1 MSKSNF
7 SFLTEEFPILA
18 NLGSQAEQYIHS
30 DPGAALGK
38 VRLLVEK
45 MTELIFKVHQLE
57 FPYDDSIFRRIQVL
71 ADEGVLDDKIIS
83 LLHQL
88 RKSGNVA
95 THSTED
101 LSKVA
106 MSHLLSLFKLCKWF
120 AESYAESYLDL
131 SSVKFSPPEQID
143 WEKDYQKLEQDYKQ
157 LEAKLNDLLKERQI
171 GQLSQE
177 EAQGFKQRS
186 AKASR
191 KLDMSEAETR
201 ELIDE
206 QLRLAGWEVDTS
218 TLNYKLNGTTPVK
231 GRNLAIA
238 EWKVGSKWADYAL
251 FVGTDLYGI
260 VEAKKYSQDISTNLH
275 QSKIYA
281 ELAEETNQAR
291 LLGKWGKYNV
301 PFLFSTNGRPY
312 LKQIETK
319 SGIWFIDIRN
329 PRNHSRCLKGWYT
342 PAGLV
347 NLFEQ
352 DIEAADKK
360 LKDNAP
366 DYLQS
371 KSGLGLRDY
380 QIKAITKVED
390 TLIKQP
396 EINRILLAMATGT
409 GKTRT
414 IIGLAYRLIQSNR
427 FKRILFLVDRR
438 LLASQAF
445 DAFKDN
451 KIEDLNTF
459 GEIYEMKGLKDLLPE
474 LDTRLHFAT
483 VQSMVKRLFYNED
496 PATILPVDTYDCIII
511 DEAHRGYLMDRE
523 LAEEELN
530 FKDQNDYVSKY
541 RKVLDYFDA
550 VGIGLTATPALHTT
564 EIFGNPVFTYS
575 YREAVID
582 GYLID
587 HEPPFIIK
595 TKLSEEGIVWE
606 KGEKPKVYD
615 KEQNKVV
622 ELSEL
627 EDELAINVEGFN
639 KQVLTEN
646 FNRAVLSQ
654 LVQEID
660 PESEEK
666 TLIFAATDDH
676 AADIVKYL
684 KEEYFKIGLDVQ
696 DNAIQ
701 KITGKVYD
709 PEQLVKRYK
718 NEKYPSIA
726 VTVDLLT
733 TGIDVPAICNLVF
746 MRRVKSRIL
755 YEQMLGRAT
764 RRCDEID
771 KEVFRIFD
779 AVRLYEALEDYTQM
793 KPVVPTASVTFTQ
806 LIDELDSID
815 SNDRALMQV
824 EQLLAKYQR
833 KRKQITDKD
842 LDQFSYLTGGQDPEQ
857 FAQRLQGIREHH
869 QFDELKGL
877 RGVWKYLDELKPS
890 PKFQLVSEH
899 DDEERGIERGYGQG
913 QKPEDYL
920 LSFENFIKE
929 NINKIEA
936 LKIICSRPQELDRKS
951 LKELLLE
958 LDSKGFNAKYLNQA
972 WKQAKNEDIAADII
986 SYIRT
991 LALGNT
997 LIGHEER
1004 IKNAISKIR
1013 SMSDWHKN
1021 QIKWIDRFEKQL
1033 LQENILQKDDLD
1045 LAPFNR
1051 DGGYLR
1057 LNKIFNNK
1065 LDLILNTI
1073 NESLYEV
1080 TA

>member
-1 MSKSNF
+1 MKTNF
-7 SFLTEEFPILA
+7 SFLSKDYPILA
-18 NLGSQAEQYIHS
+18 NLGAQAERYIHN
-30 DPGAALGK
+30 DPNATLFK
-38 VRLLVEK
+38 LRLFTEK
-45 MTELIFKVHQLE
+45 MVELIYEIHQLD
-57 FPYDDSIFRRIQVL
+57 FPYENTAFRRLQSLRDDGI
-71 ADEGVLDDKIIS
+71 LDDKMLS
-83 LLHQL
+83 LFHAI
-88 RKSGNVA
+88 RKSGNQAVHA
-95 THSTED
+95 GDQLERP
-101 LSKVA
+101 A
-106 MSHLLSLFKLCKWF
+106 MNMLVNTFKLAKWF
-120 AESYAESYLDL
+120 YETYTDEAIDVFSVRFHPPDKIDFELEYKTLEQNYL
-131 SSVKFSPPEQID
+131 
-143 WEKDYQKLEQDYKQ
+143 KLERQ
-157 LEAKLNDLLKERQI
+157 LNEVLEKRETGN
-171 GQLSQE
+171 LSQE
-177 EAQGFKQRS
+177 KALQFKQRS
-186 AKASR
+186 AQASQ
-191 KLDMSEAETR
+191 KIEMSEAETR
-201 ELIDE
+201 TLIDQ
-206 QLRLAGWEVDTS
+206 QLRSAGWEVDTP
-218 TLNYKLNGTTPVK
+218 TLNCKLNGTKPVK

-251 FVGTDLYGI
+251 FVGTELYGI
-260 VEAKKYSQDISTNLH
+260 VEAKKYVQDISTNLH
-275 QSKIYA
+275 QSKVYA
-281 ELAEETNQAR
+281 ELAEESDQAT
-291 LLGKWGKYNV
+291 LLGRWGKYKV

-319 SGIWFIDIRN
+319 SGIWFVDIRDS
-329 PRNHSRCLKGWYT
+329 RNHSRSLKGWYS
-342 PAGLV
+342 PQGLV
-347 NLFEQ
+347 KRYEQ
-352 DIEAADKK
+352 DVTTADKK
-360 LKDNAP
+360 LKDNSP

-380 QIKAITKVED
+380 QINAINKVEE
-390 TLIKQP
+390 TLLSKP
-396 EINRILLAMATGT
+396 EVNRILLAMATGT

-438 LLASQAF
+438 LLATQAF

-459 GEIYEMKGLKDLLPE
+459 GEIYEMKGLKDLIPE

-483 VQSMVKRLFYNED
+483 VQSMVKRLFYSDD
-496 PATILPVDTYDCIII
+496 PNTVLPVDAYDCIIV

-523 LAEEELN
+523 LGEEDLN

-550 VGIGLTATPALHTT
+550 TGIGLTATPALHTT
-564 EIFGNPVFTYS
+564 EIFGHPVFSYS

-615 KEQNKVV
+615 KENNAVV

-660 PESEEK
+660 PENDEK
-666 TLIFAATDDH
+666 TLIFAATDEH
-676 AADIVKYL
+676 ADTIVKLL
-684 KEEYFKIGLDVQ
+684 KEEYEKIGLDVHEST
-696 DNAIQ
+696 IE
-701 KITGKVYD
+701 KITGKAYD
-709 PEQLVKRYK
+709 PEQLVKCYK

-733 TGIDVPAICNLVF
+733 TGIDVPPICNLVF

-764 RRCDEID
+764 RLCNEIG

-793 KPVVPTASVTFTQ
+793 KPVVPSPSITFTK
-806 LIDELDSID
+806 LIDELDAIE
-815 SNDRALMQV
+815 SNDRALQQV
-824 EQLLAKYQR
+824 EQLIAKYQR
-833 KRKQITDKD
+833 KRKQITEDK
-842 LDQFSYLTGGQDPEQ
+842 LDQFTYLTGGQDPEQ
-857 FAQRLQGIREHH
+857 FANKLQEIRESHE
-869 QFDELKGL
+869 FDDLKGL

-890 PKFQLVSEH
+890 PGVQLVSDH
-899 DDEERGIERGYGQG
+899 DDEEWGIERGYGQG

-920 LSFENFIKE
+920 LSFEQYIRE
-929 NINKIEA
+929 NLNKVDA

-958 LDSKGFNAKYLNQA
+958 LDSKGFNTRYLNHA

-991 LALGNT
+991 LALGNA
-997 LIGHEER
+997 LVSHEDR
-1004 IKNAISKIR
+1004 IKKAVSKIR
-1013 SMSDWHKN
+1013 SMNHWNKI
-1021 QIKWIDRFEKQL
+1021 QLRWIDRFEKQL
-1033 LQENILQKDDLD
+1033 LQENVLQKADLD
-1045 LAPFNR
+1045 LAPFDG
-1051 DGGYLR
+1051 DGGYKR
-1057 LNKIFNNK
+1057 LNKIFNNE
-1065 LDLILNTI
+1065 LDALIDTM
-1073 NESLYEV
+1073 NENLYEEI
-1080 TA
+1080 A